1 MQITREGYIWNNIP
15 IEDMKTPHLFNT
27 LKMLYNHLARL
38 TGLSEIWFYKEYDY
52 FFKLWIE
59 DPQEMIDI
67 MRVMI
72 EEMEIRIKDN
82 NINSG
87 VLFGYEII
95 RVTLTGEIL
104 SKVNKEMNKLKGD
117 DTKYEQI
124 TG

>member
-82 NINSG
+82 NIVEFYLDMKS
-87 VLFGYEII
+87 LEL
-95 RVTLTGEIL
+95 R
-104 SKVNKEMNKLKGD
+104 
-117 DTKYEQI
+117 
-124 TG
+124 